1 MRMRSGSPGWS
12 RRSQRNKSTLTKT
25 WRNFEPRINQKPY
38 VMKYFLLKLLCLALL
53 GGGFIPKASAMLLF
67 SDGYDY
73 AVGEQLGEG
82 SSVARWANPKSNITI
97 TDGSLSYSGLQSST
111 GNRVNVNGGSSNL
124 DGARSAAGAWPSQTS
139 GTLYFSFLLKLNGTG
154 GIATSGNGT
163 PIVNISQATSAS
175 QQLISLNLL
184 NSSGLKLGVLK
195 YPSSGTAVSS
205 AFFAAGPGAN
215 LAADGTTTYLVVA
228 KYEWVTGPAND
239 VVTVWVN
246 PTTLGGAEDSGNNVR
261 TSAGNDGANNA
272 GRFYINRGPTL
283 DLDELR
289 IGTSW
294 ADVTPTGTPVIVAQ
308 PVITESFLTPGGFVL
323 RGSNGPA
330 SEVYQV
336 VNSPEVFRP
345 VNLWSSIATN
355 QFDPAG
361 RFDCT
366 NPAPPAVAENYYRL
380 RLGGDLPAPSA
391 PTITTQPTDR
401 NVLTGQ
407 NATFSVVASGTA
419 PLSYQWFFSNAPI
432 ANASA
437 AAYTVTNVQS
447 ANVGGYFVIITNTVG
462 AVTSVVANLAVV
474 AAPAVGVPDGYATRG
489 AGTTGGAG
497 GPTVTVSTFA
507 EFESYVDNDAGP
519 FIILVQG
526 TINLGSSN
534 VRVRDNKT
542 IIGLGTN
549 ATLVGDLKVFGNNNV
564 IIRNLT
570 FTNPG
575 GAGDSDG
582 LTLQECENIWVD
594 HCTFVD
600 CDDGSLDIS
609 HGADWITVS
618 WCRFYYTD
626 TGNSHRFANL
636 IGHSDNNAGED
647 TGKLHVTFHHNWW
660 GTLVHERMPRV
671 RFGRVHLYNNFYNSP
686 GNNNCIRAARDSEI
700 LVENNYFDS
709 VKNVWELYRTEG
721 VDGKLFA
728 AGNIEVNTTW
738 AAGDDSS
745 SIQIPGTDVLAS
757 DANGLNPP
765 PYAYVLDATAGLPSS
780 VTNNAG
786 AGKGPFAP

>member
-1 MRMRSGSPGWS
+1 MKT
-12 RRSQRNKSTLTKT
+12 SQHQHSLGANISTA
-25 WRNFEPRINQKPY
+25 
-38 VMKYFLLKLLCLALL
+38 KLLSLLLMTALL
-53 GGGFIPKASAMLLF
+53 WQDVPAALLLY
-67 SDGYDY
+67 DGYSY
-73 AVGEQLGEG
+73 TAGEELGEG
-82 SSVARWANPKSNITI
+82 SSATNWANPKSNITI
-97 TDGSLSYSGLQSST
+97 ANDSLSYSGLQSSA
-111 GNRVNVNGGSSNL
+111 GNHVNVNGGSSNL
-124 DGARSAAGAWPSQTS
+124 DGARTAVNAWASQTN
-139 GTLYFSFLLKLNGTG
+139 GTLYFSFLLKLNGPG

-163 PIVNISQATSAS
+163 PIVNLSQSGSAS

-228 KYEWVTGPAND
+228 KYEWVTGAAND

-246 PTTLGGAEDSGNNVR
+246 PATLGGAEDNSNKVS
-261 TSAGNDGANNA
+261 TSAGADGANNA

-289 IGTSW
+289 IGTNW
-294 ADVTPTGTPVIVAQ
+294 ADVTPTGAPVIATQ
-308 PVITESFLTPGGFVL
+308 PIITESFLAPAGFVL
-323 RGSNGPA
+323 RGSNGTP
-330 SEVYQV
+330 SGVYQV
-336 VNSPEVFRP
+336 LQSAEIVRPIQLWNSV
-345 VNLWSSIATN
+345 ATN
-355 QFDPAG
+355 LFDTVG

-366 NPAPPAVAENYYRL
+366 NPVPQVGTESYYRL
-380 RLGGDLPAPSA
+380 RLGGDAPPAPNA
-391 PTITTQPTDR
+391 PAITTQLTDR
-401 NVLTGQ
+401 DVLIDQ
-407 NATFSVVASGTA
+407 NATFSVVASGAA
-419 PLSYQWFFSNAPI
+419 PLAYQWFFSNAPI
-432 ANASA
+432 VNAIA
-437 AAYTVTNVQS
+437 AAYTVTNAQPTN
-447 ANVGGYFVIITNTVG
+447 AGGYFVVITNSVG
-462 AVTSVVANLAVV
+462 AVTSVVASLTIVSAPV
-474 AAPAVGVPDGYATRG
+474 AGIPDGYATRG

-497 GPTVTVSTFA
+497 GPTVTVSTFEDF
-507 EFESYVDNDAGP
+507 EFYVDNDSGP
-519 FIILVQG
+519 FVILVQG

-564 IIRNLT
+564 IIRNIT
-570 FTNPG
+570 FTNPN
-575 GAGDSDG
+575 GAGDNDG
-582 LTLQECENIWVD
+582 LTLQECENVWVD

-600 CDDGSLDIS
+600 CSDGSLDIS

-618 WCRFYYTD
+618 WCHFYYTD

-660 GTLVHERMPRV
+660 GQLVHERMPRV

-686 GNNNCIRAARDSEI
+686 GNNNCIRAARDSEV

-721 VDGKLFA
+721 VDGKVFA
-728 AGNIEVNTTW
+728 SDNVEVNTTW

-745 SIQIPGTDVLAS
+745 SIQIPGTDVLSA
-757 DANGLNPP
+757 DANGLNPTP
-765 PYAYVLDATAGLPSS
+765 PYTYALNAAAGIPNA